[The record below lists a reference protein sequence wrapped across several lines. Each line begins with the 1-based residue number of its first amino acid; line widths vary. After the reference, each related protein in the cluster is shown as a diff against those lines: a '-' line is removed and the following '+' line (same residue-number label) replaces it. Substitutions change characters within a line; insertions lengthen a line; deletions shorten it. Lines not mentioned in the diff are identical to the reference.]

1 MGRVALILLTLWA
14 ALISSAA
21 TEGMAL
27 IPGGVYVPAFRSAA
41 AAKEVSISS
50 FLLDITPVTHADFLE
65 FVKANPKWRRSEV
78 KQAWADSEYLKNWT
92 GDTELGPSV
101 LPKAPVTYVSW
112 NAAKAYARWKGKRLP
127 TTHEWEYV
135 AAASSTRPDGANDPF
150 FLKEIR
156 HWYST
161 PSPAAIPA
169 VGQKPANIY
178 GIYDMH
184 GLIWEWVADFNVTMV
199 GRDTPIEGA
208 VDKDRFCGGGA
219 LDAKDRDDFPAFMRY
234 GLRSSLKPTYTVHN
248 LGFRC
253 AKDIEEQ
260 KSQATP

>member
-1 MGRVALILLTLWA
+1 MTRVTLILLIFWT

-21 TEGMAL
+21 PEGMKL
-27 IPGGVYVPAFRSAA
+27 IPGGVYAPAFRSSSDP
-41 AAKEVSISS
+41 KEITVAS
-50 FLLDITPVTHADFLE
+50 FLLDITPVTNADFLE

-78 KQAWADSEYLKNWT
+78 KRSWADSEYLKAWA
-92 GDTELGPSV
+92 GDTELGANA

-127 TTHEWEYV
+127 TTHEWECV
-135 AAASSTRPDGANDPF
+135 AAASPSRPDGANDPAF
-150 FLKEIR
+150 VKEIR

-161 PSPAAIPA
+161 PSPSTIPL
-169 VGQKPANIY
+169 VGQKPANFY
-178 GIYDMH
+178 GIQDMH
-184 GLIWEWVADFNVTMV
+184 GLIWEWVVDFNMTVV
-199 GRDTPIEGA
+199 GRDIRVEGA

-253 AKDIEEQ
+253 AKDMDDLSIQ
-260 KSQATP
+260 